1 MERLFS
7 AFAGARGG
15 LNRFGSRRL
24 GIFSLASLVM
34 AAVLVLSV
42 AIPNVAAQ
50 TTTPTG
56 QDAQPFVCQPMPRF
70 GSRSMGIV

>member
-1 MERLFS
+1 MERLFP
-7 AFAGARGG
+7 AILGVRGG
-15 LNRFGSRRL
+15 LHWLGSRRL

-50 TTTPTG
+50 TIETS
-56 QDAQPFVCQPMPRF
+56 QDAQP
-70 GSRSMGIV
+70 